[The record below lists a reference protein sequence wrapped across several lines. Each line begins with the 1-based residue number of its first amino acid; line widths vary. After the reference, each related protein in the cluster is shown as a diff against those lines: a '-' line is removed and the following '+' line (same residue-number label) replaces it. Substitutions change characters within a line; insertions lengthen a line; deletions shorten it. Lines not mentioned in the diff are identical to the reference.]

1 VPLKT
6 HQDDLPAIN
15 LTPMIDIVFN
25 LIIFF
30 MVSTRFTEMERKVD
44 LTVPQVA
51 NHQSLADIPKSRA
64 INVYRDGRIT
74 LDGAAVTLRELT
86 DQLAAVQRQDG
97 HQNVVVRGDA
107 DGPFQNVAA
116 VFSACQKAGIAE
128 MGISVRLASG
138 PTTTQER

>member
-44 LTVPQVA
+44 LAVPKVA
-51 NHQSLADIPKSRA
+51 DSKALAEIPKSRT
-64 INVYRDGRIT
+64 INIYRDGKIT

-86 DQLAAVQRQDG
+86 DQLAAVQRQHG

-116 VFSACQKAGIAE
+116 VFSACQRAGISE
-128 MGISVRLASG
+128 MGISVRIASG
-138 PTTTQER
+138 PTGTQER

>member
-1 VPLKT
+1 MPLKT
-6 HQDDLPAIN
+6 QQDDLPAIN

-51 NHQSLADIPKSRA
+51 DNKTLAEVPKSRT
-64 INVYRDGRIT
+64 INIYRDGRVT
-74 LDGAAVTLRELT
+74 LDGAAVSLRELT
-86 DQLAAVQRQDG
+86 DHLAAVQRQHG
-97 HQNVVVRGDA
+97 HQNVVIRGDA
-107 DGPFQNVAA
+107 DAPFQNVAA
-116 VFSACQKAGIAE
+116 VFSACQRAGVSE

-138 PTTTQER
+138 PTGTQER